1 MSTLTNF
8 ESLYLLIVI
17 LLEGTACVSLFV
29 VYFPLLLSHYVSYAV
44 FPLIYSVLLCCSFL
58 QIFRSVFCHSVL
70 ECYHVLLMAKSWE
83 KNNRRGEK
91 KKNDDVERSPA
102 RLWLNRLFSFTV
114 YKYSCCLQFPNLD
127 WKWLHYSISM
137 SKWWF
142 VSLSRRKP
150 SDCVEQLTRIH
161 VTCLYDILHFTASNN
176 VMACEEVVVNV
187 TLMYW
192 PIGINS
198 HLDRLVVQ
206 SRREEIIIKEIG
218 L

>member
-1 MSTLTNF
+1 
-8 ESLYLLIVI
+8 
-17 LLEGTACVSLFV
+17 
-29 VYFPLLLSHYVSYAV
+29 
-44 FPLIYSVLLCCSFL
+44 
-58 QIFRSVFCHSVL
+58 
-70 ECYHVLLMAKSWE
+70 
-83 KNNRRGEK
+83 
-91 KKNDDVERSPA
+91 
-102 RLWLNRLFSFTV
+102 
-114 YKYSCCLQFPNLD
+114 
-127 WKWLHYSISM
+127 M
-137 SKWWF
+137 SKWSF

-150 SDCVEQLTRIH
+150 SHCVEQLTRIH
-161 VTCLYDILHFTASNN
+161 VTCLYDILRFTASNN